1 MDDLS
6 LNIINLKKK
15 YDTKTVINNLSIS
28 VNFNSKIT
36 LVTGKNG
43 SGKSTLLKIIAG
55 IILPDE
61 GEIQFSDQVGFLK
74 WVKRN
79 AYYLSNAERGMF
91 YKLNCRQNIEYL
103 TSLKGTSKKHV
114 LEKLP
119 EYCQKLS
126 CTDILETPAEKLST
140 GQKKKV
146 FILSALCS
154 NCKLLLLDE
163 PTNGLDEE
171 SFYSFIEI
179 LESLR
184 LENGKKIILISH
196 DKRFMDIPH
205 IERIIFEKNGEIYWE
220 GC

>member
-1 MDDLS
+1 MSEILDDLS

-61 GEIQFSDQVGFLK
+61 GEIQFSDQVRFLK

-119 EYCQKLS
+119 EY
-126 CTDILETPAEKLST
+126 
-140 GQKKKV
+140 
-146 FILSALCS
+146 
-154 NCKLLLLDE
+154 
-163 PTNGLDEE
+163 
-171 SFYSFIEI
+171 
-179 LESLR
+179 
-184 LENGKKIILISH
+184 
-196 DKRFMDIPH
+196 
-205 IERIIFEKNGEIYWE
+205 
-220 GC
+220 